1 MRICIGHLY
10 CTLYWKFNVNNY
22 SIIIDI
28 KRTFVVFILIPLYKQ
43 WLYNRYQTHIRA
55 DAILEKLLLSS
66 LNVILGVIK
75 V

>member
-1 MRICIGHLY
+1 M
-10 CTLYWKFNVNNY
+10 
-22 SIIIDI
+22 
-28 KRTFVVFILIPLYKQ
+28 VFILIPLYKQ